1 MLSFSWTIACC
12 VFPTPEEPSK
22 TRGAFSYSLPLRI
35 PPPVWFFKDFKSFEM
50 SGKRAALVL
59 LSGDEEVL
67 GDEKVLI
74 VEGTTV
80 LNRGKTREN
89 IADDK
94 SCEMENKND
103 GPRLF
108 FVVGKWFY
116 VVCG

>member
-1 MLSFSWTIACC
+1 MLC
-12 VFPTPEEPSK
+12 
-22 TRGAFSYSLPLRI
+22 
-35 PPPVWFFKDFKSFEM
+35 
-50 SGKRAALVL
+50 KRAALVL

-80 LNRGKTREN
+80 LNRERARE
-89 IADDK
+89 IIVDDK

-108 FVVGKWFY
+108 FVVG
-116 VVCG
+116 GGRDG

>member
-1 MLSFSWTIACC
+1 M
-12 VFPTPEEPSK
+12 
-22 TRGAFSYSLPLRI
+22 
-35 PPPVWFFKDFKSFEM
+35 
-50 SGKRAALVL
+50 L

-89 IADDK
+89 IVDDK
-94 SCEMENKND
+94 NKND

-108 FVVGKWFY
+108 FVVG
-116 VVCG
+116 GGRGG